1 MDRRRVFYEGLLGSA
16 VGGRYQLM
24 RLIDF
29 GSMGAVFA
37 VRHKSDEDVRFAIKI
52 LDPEL
57 SIQDRRY
64 VRRFLREARILKT
77 VEHPNI
83 VKVFEYGRHEPQD
96 SDQTLYYYVMELIE
110 GAGGPPLTLHRY
122 AQTRQL
128 RMEEVA
134 YIVTQILSGLRH
146 VHSKG
151 VIHRDLKP
159 WNVLIDG
166 KGNCKI
172 VDFGLAKIPDSSL
185 TEVDELFGTRE
196 YIAPELY
203 YRGAREATPA
213 ADLFAVGRIF
223 ADLVDRVDF
232 SSQGSGVFAS
242 KAAALKYL
250 GAMLDRLAEED
261 PKLRFGSADEVL
273 RVLEDF
279 KHSTRIQTTV
289 GSAARMAKAARIAS
303 EARWR
308 WFATWG
314 KWTLEYGIFV
324 VGLVMLPFVVK
335 HSPVVGALLAAS
347 LVTSKLWSA
356 LSHPPGRHPIA
367 IVVRALSARL
377 NRVLK
382 TGDFR
387 VQYFAAVG
395 LGPVSHRKWRALH
408 VSEGHRRQ
416 YRAQAWEEGV
426 GVVGLAVRARTAVIL
441 HTVPRWG
448 TAPYRK
454 LMGEELRVPD
464 AMWKLFDPT
473 RRGYFCLPVFV
484 IRRRAGKESLEVVG
498 VLSVDS
504 RLPDAFLKSDVQRAI
519 RDYAAVIQ
527 DVHEPVHGSQIRE
540 IAAGGA
546 APLETILIN
555 GQEPRV
561 PPLLSTASF
570 TAKKTVREADSRP
583 GSAAE

>member
-1 MDRRRVFYEGLLGSA
+1 
-16 VGGRYQLM
+16 
-24 RLIDF
+24 
-29 GSMGAVFA
+29 
-37 VRHKSDEDVRFAIKI
+37 
-52 LDPEL
+52 
-57 SIQDRRY
+57 
-64 VRRFLREARILKT
+64 
-77 VEHPNI
+77 
-83 VKVFEYGRHEPQD
+83 
-96 SDQTLYYYVMELIE
+96 
-110 GAGGPPLTLHRY
+110 
-122 AQTRQL
+122 
-128 RMEEVA
+128 
-134 YIVTQILSGLRH
+134 
-146 VHSKG
+146 
-151 VIHRDLKP
+151 
-159 WNVLIDG
+159 
-166 KGNCKI
+166 
-172 VDFGLAKIPDSSL
+172 
-185 TEVDELFGTRE
+185 
-196 YIAPELY
+196 
-203 YRGAREATPA
+203 
-213 ADLFAVGRIF
+213 
-223 ADLVDRVDF
+223 
-232 SSQGSGVFAS
+232 
-242 KAAALKYL
+242 
-250 GAMLDRLAEED
+250 
-261 PKLRFGSADEVL
+261 
-273 RVLEDF
+273 
-279 KHSTRIQTTV
+279 
-289 GSAARMAKAARIAS
+289 
-303 EARWR
+303 
-308 WFATWG
+308 
-314 KWTLEYGIFV
+314 
-324 VGLVMLPFVVK
+324 
-335 HSPVVGALLAAS
+335 VVGALLAAS

-387 VQYFAAVG
+387 VQYFAAGG
-395 LGPVSHRKWRALH
+395 LGPVAHRKWRALH

-570 TAKKTVREADSRP
+570 TAKKTGREADSGP